1 MYVYVI
7 AEAGKTLEVQ
17 MKMRRQKLRS
27 DSVTFMLYLRYI
39 YVIFMLYL
47 CCIHVDVMTKNVQIE
62 RRRQKLR
69 SDVAAAVKV
78 LSFI

>member
-17 MKMRRQKLRS
+17 MKMRRQKLRP
-27 DSVTFMLYLRYI
+27 DS
-39 YVIFMLYL
+39 VIFMLYL
-47 CCIHVDVMTKNVQIE
+47 CCMYVNEITKNVQIE